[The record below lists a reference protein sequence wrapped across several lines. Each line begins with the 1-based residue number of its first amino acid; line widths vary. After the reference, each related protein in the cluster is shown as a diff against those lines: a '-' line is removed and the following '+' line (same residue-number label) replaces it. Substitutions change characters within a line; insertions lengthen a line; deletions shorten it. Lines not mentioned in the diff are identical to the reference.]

1 MNLLLSFAPFFVF
14 AVCAHL
20 GWTEAGLW
28 AAAAVSLL
36 LIARERFA
44 GRSLKILEAGT
55 LILFA
60 ALALF
65 TTVTH
70 FDWTIP
76 LARLVVDTG
85 LLVIVLVSL
94 AIGRP
99 FTLQYARESAS
110 PDVWNHPQ
118 FLAVNRRITL
128 VWAAAF
134 AVLVL
139 ADLGMAFVP
148 QIHHGLLVL
157 LTVAALFVAFKYT
170 AQQSKA

>member
-14 AVCAHL
+14 AIAAHL
-20 GWTEAGLW
+20 GLTSAGLW
-28 AAAAVSLL
+28 AAAIVSLVL
-36 LIARERFA
+36 LAKERLA
-44 GRSLKILEAGT
+44 GRSFKILEVGT

-65 TTVTH
+65 TTVTR

-76 LARLVVDTG
+76 QARLVVDSG

-99 FTLQYARESAS
+99 FTLQYARESTS
-110 PDVWNHPQ
+110 PDIWNHPQ
-118 FLAVNRRITL
+118 FLSVNRRITL

-134 AVLVL
+134 AVVVL

-157 LTVAALFVAFKYT
+157 LTIAALVLAFKYT